1 MKYTDA
7 EFRYKYDIWKS
18 DDESYLI
25 GGMTFIFLAIITLFV
40 GIYFSIDY
48 SLDSIKSWWSAFMSE
63 AFHIDLSEMLVL
75 WPFLVTFMVSGF
87 MFFTSYK
94 FFMHKADEQKKF
106 LTDVE
111 ATETQA
117 SRRNIYIYNNPV
129 LKEYLPLV
137 RKICDFN
144 PEARHQ
150 QEQIINGWYK
160 NPIYDFWDTSDA
172 FLYYLSTESS
182 IRCLLRH
189 EMSER
194 KAFVSKLF
202 QLAIAEDGIH
212 LDEWHYL
219 IDLMERLKFNK
230 VSINFFKKRYYSLRT
245 EFDEEE
251 RKKFAEDAAPSV
263 SQINSYY
270 AVLGLNEGATD
281 DEIKKAYHALALQHH
296 PDLPKNAERIQECE
310 EMMAKINE
318 AYNKI
323 IKI

>member
-1 MKYTDA
+1 MKLSDV
-7 EFRYKYDIWKS
+7 EFLQKYDNWNKEDKNS
-18 DDESYLI
+18 L
-25 GGMTFIFLAIITLFV
+25 GV
-40 GIYFSIDY
+40 GITFGMIGLGVLCVGIALLCNNLSSPDGKVVDELFLFIMIFCVCAAICFIASTSIF
-48 SLDSIKSWWSAFMSE
+48 KSRAKKQKE
-63 AFHIDLSEMLVL
+63 
-75 WPFLVTFMVSGF
+75 FLKEIG
-87 MFFTSYK
+87 
-94 FFMHKADEQKKF
+94 
-106 LTDVE
+106 

-182 IRCLLRH
+182 IRSSIRNLLRH

-219 IDLMERLKFNK
+219 IDLMERLKFNW
-230 VSINFFKKRYYSLRT
+230 VSINFFKNRYYSLRT

-251 RKKFAEDAAPSV
+251 RKKFAEEAAPSV

-281 DEIKKAYHALALQHH
+281 DEIKKAYHALALVHH